1 MPHRSQIDYSQPAMY
16 ARSEAGAW
24 SSFGPMPLH
33 EAVLLAVRKY
43 RINHE
48 ACIFSEGLSLVGNSI
63 IAVFQRP
70 DFPAPVPQSAPQV
83 NGNQPTPREVI
94 APVDRAKRA
103 ALTKQFGRGSSASPR
118 PNVSFGGPMANKREL
133 ITPKGDKRYVR
144 RDNEGRF
151 SESDDVGR
159 SLAADRRKNAK
170 TVAKPGHGDKGDRKR

>member
-1 MPHRSQIDYSQPAMY
+1 
-16 ARSEAGAW
+16 
-24 SSFGPMPLH
+24 MPLH

-43 RINHE
+43 RVNHE
-48 ACIFSEGLSLVGNSI
+48 ACIFSEGLSLVGIDSI

-70 DFPAPVPQSAPQV
+70 DFPSPVPKSVPQE

-103 ALTKQFGRGSSASPR
+103 ALTKQLGRGSSASPR
-118 PNVSFGGPMANKREL
+118 PNVSLGGPMANKREL
-133 ITPKGDKRYVR
+133 ITPKGDKRYVG

-159 SLAADRRKNAK
+159 SMTAARRQRPSPSPV
-170 TVAKPGHGDKGDRKR
+170 TVTRAIASASRN